1 MEVFSSLVFS
11 IMSQILVFDWLPT
24 FVVESVS
31 DNNIVF
37 GVDMSIEGLRSQVFS
52 NYIFFFLVLSL
63 LVFGFIIYLYMPKGD
78 DKKLKTGEKVM
89 FGAII
94 IGLFLAVIMGYVQLI
109 EGYLI

>member
-1 MEVFSSLVFS
+1 MDVFVSLFFS
-11 IMSQILVFDWLPT
+11 IINQVLVFDWSPT
-24 FVVESVS
+24 FVAENIS
-31 DNNIVF
+31 DNNLVF

-52 NYIFFFLVLSL
+52 NYIFFFLILSL
-63 LVFGFIIYLYMPKGD
+63 IVFGFIIYLYLPKGN

-94 IGLFLAVIMGYVQLI
+94 VGLFLAVIMGYVQLI

>member
-1 MEVFSSLVFS
+1 MASTIDRPNSSPLRVPAEP
-11 IMSQILVFDWLPT
+11 L
-24 FVVESVS
+24 
-31 DNNIVF
+31 
-37 GVDMSIEGLRSQVFS
+37 IEGLRSQVFS

-63 LVFGFIIYLYMPKGD
+63 LVFGFIIYLYLPKGD